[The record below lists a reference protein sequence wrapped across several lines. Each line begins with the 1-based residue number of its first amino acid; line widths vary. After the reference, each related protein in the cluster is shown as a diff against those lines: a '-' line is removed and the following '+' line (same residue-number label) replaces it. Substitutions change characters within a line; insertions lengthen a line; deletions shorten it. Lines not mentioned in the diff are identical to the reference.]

1 MVIDIS
7 TTLYSNLNLSYKNE
21 YLIKSNK
28 LLTEL
33 NKMNIK
39 MNIKHN
45 YIIIPMSVY
54 NILEHNDNFSPVI
67 YKSGDGPVLVGT
79 IGEFKCYLDIHLPPD
94 EILVSWDKQTA
105 RDVKINSILK
115 GIDEKEKR
123 VKIIS

>member
-7 TTLYSNLNLSYKNE
+7 TTSYSHLSYKDE
-21 YLIKSNK
+21 YLVKSNK

-33 NKMNIK
+33 NRINIK

-45 YIIIPMSVY
+45 YIIMPMTVY
-54 NILEHNDNFSPVI
+54 NILEHNDNFLPVI
-67 YKSGDGPVLVGT
+67 YESGDGPVLVGT
-79 IGEFKCYLDIHLPPD
+79 IGEFKCYLDIYLPPD
-94 EILVSWDKQTA
+94 RVIVSWDKETA

>member
-7 TTLYSNLNLSYKNE
+7 TTSHSHLSYKDE
-21 YLIKSNK
+21 YIVKSNK

-33 NKMNIK
+33 NRINIK

-45 YIIIPMSVY
+45 YIIIPMAVY
-54 NILEHNDNFSPVI
+54 NILEHNDNFKSTI
-67 YKSGDGPVLVGT
+67 YESGDGPVLVGT

-94 EILVSWDKQTA
+94 RVIVSWDKQTA

>member
-7 TTLYSNLNLSYKNE
+7 TTSHSHLSYKDE
-21 YLIKSNK
+21 YIVKSNK

-33 NKMNIK
+33 NRINIK

-45 YIIIPMSVY
+45 YIIIPMAVY
-54 NILEHNDNFSPVI
+54 NILEHNDNFKSTI
-67 YKSGDGPVLVGT
+67 YESGDGPVLVGT

>member
-7 TTLYSNLNLSYKNE
+7 TTSYSHLSYKDE
-21 YLIKSNK
+21 YFVKSNK

-33 NKMNIK
+33 NRINIK

-45 YIIIPMSVY
+45 YIIMPMTVY
-54 NILEHNDNFSPVI
+54 NILEYNDNFSPVI
-67 YKSGDGPVLVGT
+67 YESGDGPVLVGT
-79 IGEFKCYLDIHLPPD
+79 IGEFKCYLDIYLPPD
-94 EILVSWDKQTA
+94 RVIVSWDKETA

>member
-7 TTLYSNLNLSYKNE
+7 TTSYSHTSYKDE
-21 YLIKSNK
+21 YLTKSNK
-28 LLTEL
+28 LLAEL
-33 NKMNIK
+33 NRINIK

-45 YIIIPMSVY
+45 YIIIPMPVY
-54 NILEHNDNFSPVI
+54 NILEHNDNFKPTI
-67 YKSGDGPVLVGT
+67 YESGDGPVLVGT
-79 IGEFKCYLDIHLPPD
+79 IGEFECYLDIYLPPD
-94 EILVSWDKQTA
+94 RVIVSWDKETA